1 MTIDEQQSIM
11 VRGTMQLDDEVM
23 YLKSEIIRL
32 KSMMTGHKRV
42 IKELIEANQGLTT
55 AFELEA
61 DYPGER
67 SREEVSNSK
76 ALVKE
81 LIDSGYG

>member
-1 MTIDEQQSIM
+1 MIDEQQSIM
-11 VRGTMQLDDEVM
+11 VRGAMQLDDEIM

-32 KSMMTGHKRV
+32 TSMMTGRERI
-42 IKELIEANQGLTT
+42 IKKLIEALQGLLT

-67 SREEVSNSK
+67 SREEASNSQ